1 MKLSKFIEVLQQ
13 LQMPNKDME
22 VRLSDEFG
30 LSRVSVFR
38 DAGKGIVVL
47 KPDDRIDTMNAR
59 RRELRRIHKQT
70 EQDKFYATNKVQ
82 RSFKVE
88 TRRFPKFGSV

>member
-1 MKLSKFIEVLQQ
+1 MKLSKFIEVLQR
-13 LQMPNKDME
+13 LQIPGKDME
-22 VRLSDEFG
+22 VCLSDEFG

-38 DAGKGIVVL
+38 DANKGIVVVR
-47 KPDDRIDTMNAR
+47 PDNRIDIMNAR
-59 RRELRRIHKQT
+59 RRELRRIRRQT

-88 TRRFPKFGSV
+88 TRRFPKFGGV

>member
-1 MKLSKFIEVLQQ
+1 MKLSKFIEVLQR
-13 LQMPNKDME
+13 LQIPGKDME

-38 DAGKGIVVL
+38 DANKGIVVVR
-47 KPDDRIDTMNAR
+47 PDNRVDIMNAR
-59 RRELRRIHKQT
+59 RRELRRIRRQT

-88 TRRFPKFGSV
+88 TRRFPKFGGV